1 MVGVA
6 YKPGVQD
13 VRESPSL
20 EILAALERAGCAVA
34 YHDPLIPTLTLGER
48 DAAQRARAAR
58 RATGTSRSS
67 APSTP
72 AATTRSSTTARCCS
86 TATYRVGAG
95 DQRHTV

>member
-20 EILAALERAGCAVA
+20 EILAALEGAGCEVA

-48 DAAQRARAAR
+48 ELHSETAPRGRDWDLAVV
-58 RATGTSRSS
+58 GTVHAGSDYVFLDDC
-67 APSTP
+67 PLLLDG
-72 AATTRSSTTARCCS
+72 
-86 TATYRVGAG
+86 TYRVGAG
-95 DQRHTV
+95 RQRHTV